1 MMAWVLLLLGYFYN
15 YPSERSVIYL
25 FINTDRPE
33 ILSWVVYC
41 ISIIPFRFLIISVE
55 LMTNSWIYTN
65 YRLVDLPW
73 NSPWTWFIAFLTI
86 DFLYY
91 WFHRAAH
98 GSFYNFNVWLNLLSR
113 YRYSLYV
120 IIIALSYNYASIR
133 GGGIG
138 IYGMA
143 VLACF
148 SYGISVFSLKN
159 CGITILEILR
169 YTVFAILDSKL
180 RLLTKFACRIT
191 VLNTPQCPPL

>member
-1 MMAWVLLLLGYFYN
+1 MLRRYDLMMAWVLLLLGYFYN

-133 GGGIG
+133 GRALGFT
-138 IYGMA
+138 
-143 VLACF
+143 VW
-148 SYGISVFSLKN
+148 
-159 CGITILEILR
+159 R
-169 YTVFAILDSKL
+169 Y
-180 RLLTKFACRIT
+180 
-191 VLNTPQCPPL
+191 